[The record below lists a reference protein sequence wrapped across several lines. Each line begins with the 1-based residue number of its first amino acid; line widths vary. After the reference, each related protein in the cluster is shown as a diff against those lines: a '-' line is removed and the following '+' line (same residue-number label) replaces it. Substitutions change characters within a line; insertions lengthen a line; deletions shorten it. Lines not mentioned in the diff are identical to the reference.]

1 MKKNL
6 NLPYALLM
14 GIMVLTSCEK
24 ELVIDGANEVNSTE
38 QQPVTIFTRGTGND
52 AKISYPVHLY
62 VMNADGLCVEK
73 ETMTEGNTLSLS
85 LPSATYAV
93 YALAGATEWVYD
105 LPTVA
110 TARPD
115 YTVALK
121 DNATHADLMSAS
133 NTLVVS
139 KDGENGLTL
148 NLQRKVMMIQSITIK
163 EVPSTTETVTV
174 SISPIYKNLLLNGNY
189 TSETAPITLT
199 LVKQGDGTTWKNASE
214 VYSLPASES
223 AKLTVKMTTANDSKS
238 YSYSCPTSLEA
249 NHEVNITGTY
259 TENQSLQISGTV
271 NGAQW
276 GTPTDITFSF
286 DESNVDTG
294 GDVQNE
300 TAPAIETWYKKCY
313 VLTTVDDGDYVNVVL
328 LHKDAQHIDCE
339 HMTIAEIDAAV
350 STALP
355 GFDIDGISG
364 WRLPTKSE
372 AGALVLSSFN
382 AGVES
387 AGGTV
392 MGSSDIH
399 LGRDDDGYFGFSS
412 NSANYSSA
420 SVTLLRPVTTVR
432 FRKE

>member
-6 NLPYALLM
+6 NLPYALLV
-14 GIMVLTSCEK
+14 GIMMLTSCEK
-24 ELVIDGANEVNSTE
+24 ELVADGANEGSSTE
-38 QQPVTIFTRGTGND
+38 QQPVTILTRGTGND

-62 VMNADGLCVEK
+62 VMNADGLCVKK
-73 ETMTEGNTLSLS
+73 ETLTEGNTLSLS
-85 LPSATYAV
+85 LPSATYTA
-93 YALAGATEWVYD
+93 YAIAGATEWVYD

-115 YTVALK
+115 YTIALK

-139 KDGENGLTL
+139 KDGENSLTL
-148 NLQRKVMMIQSITIK
+148 NLQRKVMLIHGITIK
-163 EVPSTTETVTV
+163 DVPSTTDAVTVT
-174 SISPIYKNLLLNGNY
+174 ISPIYKNLLLNGNY
-189 TSETAPITLT
+189 TAETAPITLT

-214 VYSLPASES
+214 LYSLPASES
-223 AKLTVKMTTANDSKS
+223 AKLTIKMTTGSESKS
-238 YSYSCPTSLEA
+238 YSYSCPATLEA
-249 NHEVNITGTY
+249 NHEVDITGTY
-259 TENQSLQISGTV
+259 TENQELQISGTV
-271 NGAQW
+271 NGAEW

-286 DESNVDTG
+286 DESDVDTG

-300 TAPAIETWYKKCY
+300 TAPEQETWYKKCY

-328 LHKDAQHIDCE
+328 LHKDVQHIDCE

-350 STALP
+350 STALS
-355 GFDIDGISG
+355 GFDIDGITG

-399 LGRDDDGYFGFSS
+399 LGKDDGTYFGFSS
-412 NSANYSSA
+412 AHVNYPSA
-420 SVTLLRPVTTVR
+420 SVELLRPVTTVR
-432 FRKE
+432 FKKE